1 MPPKKVLQLGLVVP
15 CLNEEQA
22 LPGSA
27 SALKSKIES
36 LVDRGLIA
44 NTSKIYFVDDGSTD
58 ATWATISRLVDSDEC
73 FEGIKL
79 TRNFGHQYAV
89 YAGLMHA
96 QGDALISIDADL
108 QDDINAIDD
117 MIQKYL
123 EGNEIVYGVRA
134 DRLSDKKRK
143 RWTASMH
150 YWLSHRLGVPTIP
163 HHADFR
169 LLSRR
174 AVSLLSQY
182 RETNL
187 YLRGIVPLLG
197 LPSAEVFYTRSR
209 RLAGESKYRV
219 RDMFGLSVQGITSF
233 SIVPLRIISI
243 VGLIVFLVST
253 GFGLWA
259 LYAAIVGLST
269 PIEGWA
275 PTGIPIYLLGGLQIL
290 AIGVVGEYIGK
301 TYLEVKGRPTYL
313 IERTISKTRE
323 EK

>member
-27 SALKSKIES
+27 SALKSKIQS
-36 LVDRGLIA
+36 LVDRELIA
-44 NTSKIYFVDDGSTD
+44 STSKIYFVDDGSTD
-58 ATWATISRLVDSDEC
+58 ATWATISRLVESDEC

-117 MIQKYL
+117 MVQMYL
-123 EGNEIVYGVRA
+123 EGNEIVYGVRG

-197 LPSAEVFYTRSR
+197 LQSAEVFYTRSR
-209 RLAGESKYRV
+209 RLAGVSKYGLK
-219 RDMFGLSVQGITSF
+219 DMFGLSVEGITSF
-233 SIVPLRIISI
+233 SIVPLRIISML
-243 VGLIVFLVST
+243 GLIVFLLST

-259 LYAAIVGLST
+259 LYAAIVGLTT
-269 PIEGWA
+269 PIQGWA

-313 IERTISKTRE
+313 IERTISKAGE
-323 EK
+323 GQ

>member
-44 NTSKIYFVDDGSTD
+44 GTSKIYFVDDGSTD
-58 ATWATISRLVDSDEC
+58 GTWATISRLVESSDC

-117 MIQKYL
+117 MIHKYL

-150 YWLSHRLGVPTIP
+150 YWFSHRLGVPTIP

-187 YLRGIVPLLG
+187 YLRGVVPLLG
-197 LPSAEVFYTRSR
+197 LQSAEVFYTRSR
-209 RLAGESKYRV
+209 RLAGVSKYGL
-219 RDMFGLSVQGITSF
+219 RDMFGLSVEGITSF
-233 SIVPLRIISI
+233 SIVPLRIISML
-243 VGLIVFLVST
+243 GLIVFLVST

-259 LYAAIVGLST
+259 LYAAIVGQTT
-269 PIEGWA
+269 PIQGWA

-313 IERTISKTRE
+313 IEQTVSHAGE
-323 EK
+323 GN